1 MIDIG
6 QSYPQHYVKLGVM
19 AVDHDERVERS
30 AHLAYEKV
38 VLTPAAAEQL
48 GQKLSEDDRQR
59 GAVSMSGRKGLGVK
73 ADDLIDQLEANA
85 LAEVAGRHPELNRQ
99 EQRDTAHKIAV
110 GALRY
115 FLLKYSRTSIISFDF
130 KEALAFDGETGPYI
144 QYSVVRANSIF
155 RKLAEAG
162 EDLTALDIQSVSRE
176 RVAELLSGE
185 GADDLWA
192 LVYLAARLNDVLR
205 GAVAALE
212 PSIIAKWAFQIAQR
226 FNLFYHNYHILSE
239 SDAARR
245 ALLVSITSIV
255 RRQLIAALDVLGIE
269 APERM

>member
-1 MIDIG
+1 M
-6 QSYPQHYVKLGVM
+6 
-19 AVDHDERVERS
+19 ERS

-85 LAEVAGRHPELNRQ
+85 LAEVASRHPELDRQ

-155 RKLAEAG
+155 RKLTEAG
-162 EDLTALDIQSVSRE
+162 EDLAALDIQSVPRE
-176 RVAELLSGE
+176 RVAADRAVLQRLSGE
-185 GADDLWA
+185 T
-192 LVYLAARLNDVLR
+192 
-205 GAVAALE
+205 AALE
-212 PSIIAKWAFQIAQR
+212 LTIAQ
-226 FNLFYHNYHILSE
+226 
-239 SDAARR
+239 A
-245 ALLVSITSIV
+245 TSA
-255 RRQLIAALDVLGIE
+255 IAALIAEQHREEKEIVGYE
-269 APERM
+269 AQLSRTGEDEA